1 MSVTIKYSDVASD
14 VYKEAGYMGA
24 KKGDMETIAATKDDD
39 NVLGVFFADAAEEV
53 ANLIVRVGTM
63 TISNDSATYD
73 LSAAANWNSGLQSA
87 LTEAMKDYIVASIL
101 QRWFNLSKDD
111 KAAYYEPVKAKKAV
125 EINRYI
131 WQRTKPARS

>member
-1 MSVTIKYSDVASD
+1 MNITINYSDVASD

-39 NVLGVFFADAAEEV
+39 NVLKVFFADAAEEV
-53 ANLIVRVGTM
+53 DSLIARVGTM
-63 TISNDSATYD
+63 TISNDNATYN
-73 LSAAANWNSGLQSA
+73 LSAGANWNSGLETA
-87 LTEAMKDYIVASIL
+87 LKEAMKDYIVASIL

-131 WQRTKPARS
+131 WQRAKPTRS

>member
-1 MSVTIKYSDVASD
+1 MSVTISYTDVASD

-53 ANLIVRVGTM
+53 ANLIARVGTM
-63 TISNDSATYD
+63 TISNSSVTYN
-73 LSAAANWNSGLQSA
+73 LSAGANWNSGLQAA

-131 WQRTKPARS
+131 WQRTKPTRS